1 VNTFIQPISQFRS
14 LCPIH
19 PTKNAEAVVDR
30 GWAVKVKVENVLT
43 PAAVQVHAARHA
55 RLIQRGGYIT
65 QRAVDSAHAERLSK
79 VIVGMDDAESRFF
92 QPSRSGE
99 KF

>member
-19 PTKNAEAVVDR
+19 PTKNAEAVDDR
-30 GWAVKVKVENVLT
+30 GRAVKVKVENVLT
-43 PAAVQVHAARHA
+43 PAAVQVHLARQT
-55 RLIQRGGYIT
+55 RLLQRGKYLT
-65 QRAVDSAHAERLSK
+65 QRTVDPAPAERLSK
-79 VIVGMDDAESRFF
+79 VIVDLDGGESRFF
-92 QPSRSGE
+92 YPRRSGD